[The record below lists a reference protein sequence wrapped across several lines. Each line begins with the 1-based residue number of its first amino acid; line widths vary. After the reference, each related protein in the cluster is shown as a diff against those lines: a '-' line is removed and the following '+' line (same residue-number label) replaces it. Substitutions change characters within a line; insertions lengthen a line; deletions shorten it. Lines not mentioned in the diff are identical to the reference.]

1 MKKIVLGS
9 MGFLLLVGLGWWGIY
24 KFWPVKNPVG
34 LGKNVEIGGVD
45 YSKYDFDSLR
55 KKFEEMMAYDSV
67 RANRDSPLLE
77 IGERI
82 EEVDIRRKN
91 LGYTTDEYGFD
102 SRQISFLSQGKKISG
117 MINYQPWKSSKSPVV
132 IMVRGYA
139 EKEGYY
145 VGSGTWRVADQL
157 AKAGFMT
164 ISLDF
169 LGFGESDGEST
180 DNLEAR
186 FEKVVSLLDL
196 MAIVEDLPFVDKDN
210 IYLWAHS
217 NGGQIVLSVLEVT
230 GGNYP
235 TVLWAPMTNPF
246 PQSVLS
252 TIEEDS
258 PVKVEIES
266 FMKYYDERRY
276 AFENYY
282 SWINGPVLIVQGDN
296 DSWCEVEWQKKVV
309 GDMVSLGKKAEL
321 VVMNGADH
329 NMVGK
334 WEEAVK
340 ETLDWFNQ
348 VY

>member
-1 MKKIVLGS
+1 MNNKIMWVLI
-9 MGFLLLVGLGWWGIY
+9 FVLLVGLGWWGIY

-45 YSKYDFDSLR
+45 YSKYDFDTLR
-55 KKFEEMMAYDSV
+55 NSEKARKQGKRES
-67 RANRDSPLLE
+67 NTLE

-117 MINYQPWKSSKSPVV
+117 MINYQPWKSSLSPVV

-145 VGSGTWRVADQL
+145 SGSGTWRVADQL
-157 AKAGFMT
+157 AKAGYMT

-169 LGFGESDGEST
+169 LGFGESGAESV
-180 DNLEAR
+180 DMLEAR
-186 FEKVVSLLDL
+186 FEKVENVLDL
-196 MAIVEDLPFVDKDN
+196 LMIVENLAYVDKNN

-217 NGGQIVLSVLEVT
+217 NGGQIVLSVLEIS

-252 TIEEDS
+252 TIEEGS
-258 PVKVEIES
+258 PVKAEIER

-282 SWINGPVLIVQGDN
+282 SWINAPVLILQGDN
-296 DSWCEVEWQKKVV
+296 DSWCEVEWQEKVV
-309 GDMVSLGKKAEL
+309 GDMVRMGRKAEL
-321 VVMNGADH
+321 VVIEGADH
-329 NMVGK
+329 NMAGK
-334 WEEAVK
+334 WEEAVGESIK
-340 ETLDWFNQ
+340 FYEELLVNK
-348 VY
+348 

>member
-1 MKKIVLGS
+1 
-9 MGFLLLVGLGWWGIY
+9 
-24 KFWPVKNPVG
+24 
-34 LGKNVEIGGVD
+34 
-45 YSKYDFDSLR
+45 
-55 KKFEEMMAYDSV
+55 
-67 RANRDSPLLE
+67 
-77 IGERI
+77 
-82 EEVDIRRKN
+82 
-91 LGYTTDEYGFD
+91 
-102 SRQISFLSQGKKISG
+102 

-210 IYLWAHS
+210 ISFWAHS

-246 PQSVLS
+246 PKSVLS

-258 PVKVEIES
+258 QVKADIES

-282 SWINGPVLIVQGDN
+282 SWINGPVLILQGDN
-296 DSWCEVEWQKKVV
+296 DSWCEVEWQEKVV

-321 VVMNGADH
+321 IVMSGADH
-329 NMVGK
+329 NMASPPAGG

-340 ETLDWFNQ
+340 ISTQFYEELLVNK
-348 VY
+348 